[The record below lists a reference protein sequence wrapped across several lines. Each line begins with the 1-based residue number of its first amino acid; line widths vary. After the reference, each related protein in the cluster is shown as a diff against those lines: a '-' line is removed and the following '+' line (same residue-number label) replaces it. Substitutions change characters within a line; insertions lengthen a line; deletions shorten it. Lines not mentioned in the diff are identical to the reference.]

1 MIPKTKRMIFAG
13 RRILSAIRLR
23 GISGDC
29 AFLSTTIKEAM
40 EIVVNAATETKIIK
54 AWLESMELVL
64 MPLVVFAKYV
74 SVSKNEV
81 IAIAKVTAPLKSISG
96 L

>member
-1 MIPKTKRMIFAG
+1 MTPKTKRIILVG
-13 RRILSAIRLR
+13 KRILSAIRLS

-29 AFLSTTIKEAM
+29 AFLSTTIKEAI
-40 EIVVNAATETKIIK
+40 EIVVNMASETKIIK

-64 MPLVVFAKYV
+64 VPLVVFAKYV

-81 IAIAKVTAPLKSISG
+81 IVIAKVTAPLKSISG